1 MITTTR
7 ENKWLSGSGTKIEF
21 SQVCKKVQDYSN
33 DKSKIFIGTDSDVS
47 KRKVVFCSAICI
59 YGNSRSL
66 YYFSRIKENNTVY
79 PDLISR
85 ITEET
90 RMSVELAEYL
100 HNTIGIE
107 KSKIELHLDV
117 SPYHKGTKTSKF
129 SDALKGYVTGTGY
142 ACRLKPNAWAS
153 QSVADRHSK

>member
-1 MITTTR
+1 MNLNT
-7 ENKWLSGSGTKIEF
+7 KKADWLSGSGTRIEF
-21 SQVCKKVQDYSN
+21 SQICEKVHQFSK
-33 DKSKIFIGTDSDVS
+33 DKSKIFIGTDSDVK
-47 KRKVVFCSAICI
+47 KRKVIFCSAICV

-66 YYFSRIKENNTVY
+66 YYFSRKKQNNKIY

-90 RMSVELAEYL
+90 RLSVEIADYL
-100 HNTIGIE
+100 HNVMGID
-107 KSKIELHLDV
+107 KSMIELHLDV
-117 SPYHKGTKTSKF
+117 SPNHKDTKTSRF